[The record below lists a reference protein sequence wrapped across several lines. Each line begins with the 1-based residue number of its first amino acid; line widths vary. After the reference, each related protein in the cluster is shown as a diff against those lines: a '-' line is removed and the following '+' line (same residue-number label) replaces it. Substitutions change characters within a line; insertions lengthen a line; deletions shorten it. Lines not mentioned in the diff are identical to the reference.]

1 MEPAA
6 REGRVNAYTIS
17 LAALLPLLSRRKWSI
32 LMAGLL
38 GAILAIAIVRFLPH
52 GFVSQGAVVLDSARA
67 GPAGSGAASNGP
79 ATQEEILR
87 TQEDII
93 RSRGLIEQVVRA
105 SHLEHAAD
113 LSPAIPVPAWVTSGG
128 AAVVDRLRSW
138 MATLTGG
145 NEPGNTDD
153 AAVGSAIE
161 YIQKN
166 LRLSST
172 EQSSVIVLQF
182 TAGTRERS
190 LSVLD
195 SIINTYI
202 SDRAE
207 AKVQRANEI
216 SRLLAQRAA
225 AMKAEADEAQQ
236 KLESFLRQ
244 HSVPEVQGS
253 LAASV
258 QLSRNQEQLAA
269 ARMDLA
275 KKQAKVD
282 AMNRLGA
289 GVLPEVLASRTIQ
302 RYRDSESD
310 LVSKVARY
318 GPSDPRRGP
327 LNDALRSVRAEIQHE
342 TDKIAASI
350 KSDADIAGAT
360 VKHLEA
366 ALASD
371 AATSQASSVDG
382 TTLNA
387 LRSDVDAK
395 RQMYAAFQKSA
406 ADQQMQEM
414 AQAPLARILFPAAP
428 ASARH
433 LAMPALVLGAVFG
446 ILVSSAIVI
455 IRNVFNATVRTALDL
470 AIASGLPVVGS
481 LPEIKRREIQGR
493 AGVKAIAHVPAVSE
507 TLRGLSVALRAE
519 TQEKGEA
526 VLITS
531 CEGGEGKTTLAAA
544 LAETYAGDGFRVL
557 LVEGDLRRPRL
568 SSVLGVSPTRTL
580 ESVLAG
586 TVPWTEAVVGCSNS
600 GLDCLLASGK
610 SRNPVSAINSQHLPR
625 LIEESRALYD
635 FVILDSPP
643 VLRVADPLLLAQYC
657 QHVLFIVRAGA
668 MSPDLVTQATQRFPD
683 ADRKKVR
690 TMLVRVSPRDIDK
703 GDYYGGYGMTEL
715 EAA

>member
-6 REGRVNAYTIS
+6 REGRVNGYTIS

-52 GFVSQGAVVLDSARA
+52 GFVSQGGVVIDSARA
-67 GPAGSGAASNGP
+67 GPAGSGAAGSGP
-79 ATQEEILR
+79 ATQEQILR

-113 LSPAIPVPAWVTSGG
+113 LSPAIPVPAWVTSGS

-138 MATLTGG
+138 MAALTGG

-153 AAVGSAIE
+153 AAVSSAIE

-166 LRLSST
+166 LRLSGT
-172 EQSSVIVLQF
+172 EQSSVVVLQF

-207 AKVQRANEI
+207 AKVRRANEV

-225 AMKAEADEAQQ
+225 AMKADADEAQQ

-318 GPSDPRRGP
+318 GSSDPRRGP

-387 LRSDVDAK
+387 LRGDVDAK

-428 ASARH
+428 APARH
-433 LAMPALVLGAVFG
+433 LAVPALILGGVFG
-446 ILVSSAIVI
+446 VLVSSAIVI
-455 IRNVFNATVRTALDL
+455 LRNVFNATVRTALDL

-481 LPEIKRREIQGR
+481 LPEIKRREVQGR
-493 AGVKAIAHVPAVSE
+493 GVKAIAHVPAVSE
-507 TLRGLSVALRAE
+507 TLRGLCVALRAE
-519 TQEKGEA
+519 TPEQGEA

-643 VLRVADPLLLAQYC
+643 VLRVADPLRLAQYC
-657 QHVLFIVRAGA
+657 QHVLFIVRAGV